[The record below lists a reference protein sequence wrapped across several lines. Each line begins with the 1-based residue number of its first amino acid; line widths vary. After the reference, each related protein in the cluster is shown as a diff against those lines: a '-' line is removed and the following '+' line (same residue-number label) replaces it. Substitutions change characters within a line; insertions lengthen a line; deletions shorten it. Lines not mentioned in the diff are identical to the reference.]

1 MRVFNSSSTSK
12 ITGMALLIVIGLLVG
27 WVMNIVTIV
36 SMMSGEL
43 GAEIIVRCIGIFVF
57 PIGAV
62 LGFYNI

>member
-57 PIGAV
+57 PMGAV
-62 LGFYNI
+62 LGFL